1 MLPLQ
6 SLILTLL
13 TEFKEKISEAK
24 DSVARRYTFSFV
36 PNMINVAIGMRR
48 VGKTFMLFQ
57 EIRRLLDAQIPI
69 ERILYLNLEDDRLL
83 PANKSDLAELLDA
96 FYTLY
101 PDNHNHECYF
111 FLDEIQNVD
120 DWPIVVRR
128 FLDSKK
134 IRIYLTGSSS
144 KLLSKEI
151 STSLRGRSFAKE
163 IWPYSFSEY
172 LTAHQHEPMPQV
184 LGKKDQDIYYGY
196 LVDYLLQGGF
206 PAIQQLQVEERRVIL
221 QDYVDTVVFR
231 DIIER
236 HHITNIS
243 LIKYLVKSLINLTA
257 CDFSPN
263 KFYNDLKSKGFKVS
277 KDTIYN
283 YIQYIEDAFLSFS
296 VPLYSESLRKTQV
309 NRKKIYTVDSGL
321 VNAYAM
327 SFSNNF
333 GRMFEN
339 LIYLDLRRAGD
350 DIYYY
355 QTKEGYSIDFYTR
368 DLKGAFH
375 LYQVV
380 WDTNDQQTLAR
391 ETRALQAAEQEL
403 GIKGELIDPLS
414 YLDWS
419 RDHKN

>member
-6 SLILTLL
+6 TLILTLV
-13 TEFKEKISEAK
+13 TEFKEKISETK
-24 DSVARRYTFSFV
+24 NSVIRQYEFSCI

-57 EIRRLLDAQIPI
+57 EIRRLLDAQVPI
-69 ERILYLNLEDDRLL
+69 ERILYLNMEDDRLL
-83 PANKSDLAELLDA
+83 PAGKSDLAKLLEA

-111 FLDEIQNVD
+111 FLDEVQNVD

-151 STSLRGRSFAKE
+151 ATSLRGRAFAKE

-172 LTAHQHEPMPQV
+172 LTAHEYEPVPRV
-184 LGKKDQDIYYGY
+184 LGKKDQDIYSGY
-196 LVDYLLQGGF
+196 LADYLLKGGF
-206 PAIQQLQVEERRVIL
+206 PAVQNLKTEERRVIL

-243 LIKYLVKSLINLTA
+243 LIKYLVKAMINFTA
-257 CDFSPN
+257 CDYSPN

-283 YIQYIEDAFLSFS
+283 YIEYLEEAFMSFS

-309 NRKKIYTVDSGL
+309 NQKKIYTVDSGL
-321 VNAYAM
+321 VNAYSM
-327 SFSNNF
+327 SFSNNV

-339 LIYLDLRRAGD
+339 LVYLDLRRRGD
-350 DIYYY
+350 EIYYY

-368 DLKGAFH
+368 DLKGQFH

-380 WDTNDQQTLAR
+380 WDVSNQQTMAR
-391 ETRALQAAEQEL
+391 ETRALEAAEQES
-403 GIKGELIDPLS
+403 GIKGALIDPLS
-414 YLDWS
+414 YLDWIGAEV
-419 RDHKN
+419 